1 MPRPCAV
8 RVAIRRS
15 DPSMSA
21 SSSASV
27 EYSSMEISGAD
38 TATNTVGVSHTTNR
52 QANTARREGGIPM
65 SVGRN
70 VVLGAIESI
79 GGGTIGGF
87 LGVVISRNEA
97 GRDDTFCAVPA
108 VLVVY
113 VIVLVIGTSVFSVDE
128 PEQLKQAVREAL

>member
-1 MPRPCAV
+1 
-8 RVAIRRS
+8 
-15 DPSMSA
+15 
-21 SSSASV
+21 
-27 EYSSMEISGAD
+27 
-38 TATNTVGVSHTTNR
+38 
-52 QANTARREGGIPM
+52 M

-97 GRDDTFCAVPA
+97 GRDDTFYAVPA

-113 VIVLVIGTSVFSVDE
+113 VIVLVIVNSVFSVDE
-128 PEQLKQAVREAL
+128 PEQLKQAVREALQEERRQQGG